1 MNGYDYNY
9 DYDNHHSHH
18 FVTINN
24 HHHHLNTSHATSACQ
39 NSSSRSISS
48 ITITQQYPD
57 DNDELGTWNTLVPQV
72 PECFYLITRWPR
84 RIRAWD
90 SFASWVLG
98 MFFFFA
104 FSFLLLIN
112 NPHLDYFYGSHE
124 MTMMTNG
131 HHHHDT
137 NKGQGRAWDT
147 SWSISSLKSVFF
159 FFLIFFIYYTND
171 YLKAAKPTNDND
183 MCSRGGNWEKGS
195 FRYIIYIYIKFFII
209 LY

>member
-1 MNGYDYNY
+1 MNGYNYDYN
-9 DYDNHHSHH
+9 YDNHHSHH
-18 FVTINN
+18 LIVINN
-24 HHHHLNTSHATSACQ
+24 CHHHLNMSHATSAHQ

-57 DNDELGTWNTLVPQV
+57 DNDELGTQDASAPRVPR
-72 PECFYLITRWPR
+72 CFYLITRWPR
-84 RIRAWD
+84 RNRARD
-90 SFASWVLG
+90 SFASRVLG
-98 MFFFFA
+98 MFFYA

-124 MTMMTNG
+124 MTMTMNG
-131 HHHHDT
+131 HHCHDT

-147 SWSISSLKSVFF
+147 SWSVLSLKYVFF
-159 FFLIFFIYYTND
+159 FLSFFIYYTND
-171 YLKAAKPTNDND
+171 YLKAAKPMNDND

-195 FRYIIYIYIKFFII
+195 LRYVIYIYIKFFII